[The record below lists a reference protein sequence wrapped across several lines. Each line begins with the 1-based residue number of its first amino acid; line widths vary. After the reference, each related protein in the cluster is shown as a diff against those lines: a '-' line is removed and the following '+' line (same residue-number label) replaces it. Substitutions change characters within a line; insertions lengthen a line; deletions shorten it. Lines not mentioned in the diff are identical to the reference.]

1 MEENKI
7 LVNGEEMT
15 IAEVE
20 NLLNEQKA
28 TIEELKSKV
37 SQLSVQYEKE
47 KESKDYWYDNYGKE
61 CVRVGQMQKS
71 IDTMRDVFNEIADR
85 WK

>member
-1 MEENKI
+1 M
-7 LVNGEEMT
+7 NGEEMT

>member
-1 MEENKI
+1 M
-7 LVNGEEMT
+7 NGEEMT

-20 NLLNEQKA
+20 NLLNELKA

>member
-20 NLLNEQKA
+20 NLLNELKA

-71 IDTMRDVFNEIADR
+71 IDTLRDVFNEIADR